1 MERPLYINWL
11 VNEEGVT
18 FEDGVALKCY
28 KLSYETDE
36 AVFDDWALH
45 IRKHYVEDD
54 ELTDDSVATGL
65 SIEDYLREYIIPQ
78 RQETFGPTAR
88 SNDISEIL
96 FADLFEF
103 ILNYEVPRCKP
114 VSYTH
119 LSLHSLKRYVKN
131 DKLNVCAAIDTE

>member
-1 MERPLYINWL
+1 MVLL
-11 VNEEGVT
+11 
-18 FEDGVALKCY
+18 LKCY

-78 RQETFGPTAR
+78 RQEKHLVQLHVQM
-88 SNDISEIL
+88 IL
-96 FADLFEF
+96 AKFYLQ
-103 ILNYEVPRCKP
+103 IY
-114 VSYTH
+114 
-119 LSLHSLKRYVKN
+119 LSLF
-131 DKLNVCAAIDTE
+131 

>member
-96 FADLFEF
+96 FADLFLF
-103 ILNYEVPRCKP
+103 FCKTRQKTP
-114 VSYTH
+114 GFLFQKHAYNNHDFSCKSKAVTC
-119 LSLHSLKRYVKN
+119 L
-131 DKLNVCAAIDTE
+131 

>member
-65 SIEDYLREYIIPQ
+65 SIEDYLREFIIPQ

-88 SNDISEIL
+88 SNDISVIKSRMETDSSI
-96 FADLFEF
+96 FKIGTRTMGRVF
-103 ILNYEVPRCKP
+103 KK
-114 VSYTH
+114 
-119 LSLHSLKRYVKN
+119 LK
-131 DKLNVCAAIDTE
+131 IS